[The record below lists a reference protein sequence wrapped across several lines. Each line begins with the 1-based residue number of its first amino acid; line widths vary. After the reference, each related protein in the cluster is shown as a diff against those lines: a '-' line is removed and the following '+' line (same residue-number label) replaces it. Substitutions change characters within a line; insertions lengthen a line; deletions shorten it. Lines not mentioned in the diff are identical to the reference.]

1 MISYYVLNHTY
12 TAQNII
18 RTICCILILHIF
30 ANYILQFDALSCK
43 TKMTREQQ
51 MENVRFYK
59 RLRKK
64 LISINVTKGID
75 HTKTLKQSHK
85 VQINRKQ

>member
-1 MISYYVLNHTY
+1 M
-12 TAQNII
+12 A
-18 RTICCILILHIF
+18 R
-30 ANYILQFDALSCK
+30 K
-43 TKMTREQQ
+43 EQ

>member
-1 MISYYVLNHTY
+1 M
-12 TAQNII
+12 A
-18 RTICCILILHIF
+18 R
-30 ANYILQFDALSCK
+30 K
-43 TKMTREQQ
+43 EQ

-85 VQINRKQ
+85 VQINRKKGQENVWYSFASV

>member
-1 MISYYVLNHTY
+1 MLDFT
-12 TAQNII
+12 
-18 RTICCILILHIF
+18 
-30 ANYILQFDALSCK
+30 
-43 TKMTREQQ
+43 
-51 MENVRFYK
+51 NVWE
-59 RLRKK
+59 KK